1 MRSFIAINLDDSL
14 RTEIDSAT
22 AELKSGNW
30 DVKWVSPANLHITL
44 KFLGEIPEDAL
55 QGIRDTLLSIAP
67 RHESFAFKLKGV
79 GIFPD
84 KKRPRVI
91 WIDLLESEKLIKLQ
105 KEVENSLL
113 TIGFNKEDRPFSP
126 HLTIGRV
133 RSSGG
138 KESLLRAVE
147 TLKDKDFGNIGVNK
161 VSLMKSEL
169 KPGGAQYTTIAEFS
183 LKRRSNDQ

>member
-14 RTEIDSAT
+14 RNEIDRAT
-22 AELKSGNW
+22 AGLKSGNC
-30 DVKWVSPANLHITL
+30 DVKWVPPANLHITL
-44 KFLGEIPEDAL
+44 KFLGEIPEDTVTEL
-55 QGIRDTLLSIAP
+55 KETLLSIASH
-67 RHESFAFKLKGV
+67 HESFAFNLKGV

-126 HLTIGRV
+126 HLTIGRI
-133 RSSGG
+133 RSSAG

-161 VSLMKSEL
+161 VSLMKSDL
-169 KPGGAQYTTIAEFS
+169 KPGGAQYTTIAEFA

>member
-14 RTEIDSAT
+14 RSEIASVT
-22 AELKSGNW
+22 AGLRSGNW

-55 QGIRDTLLSIAP
+55 QGIRDTLLSVAP
-67 RHESFAFKLKGV
+67 HHESFAFKLKGV

-91 WIDLLESEKLIKLQ
+91 WIDILEPERLIKLQ
-105 KEVENSLL
+105 EEVENSLIS
-113 TIGFNKEDRPFSP
+113 IGFKREDRPFSP
-126 HLTIGRV
+126 HLTIGRIK
-133 RSSGG
+133 SSAG

-147 TLKDKDFGNIGVNK
+147 TLKDRDFGNIGVNK
-161 VSLMKSEL
+161 VSLMKSDL

>member
-14 RTEIDSAT
+14 RNEVDRAT
-22 AELKSGNW
+22 AGLKSGNW

-44 KFLGEIPEDAL
+44 KFLGEIPEDDL
-55 QGIRDTLLSIAP
+55 QGIREILLSIVP
-67 RHESFAFKLKGV
+67 HHESFAFKLKGV

-84 KKRPRVI
+84 KRRPRIV

-105 KEVENSLL
+105 EKVDNTLV
-113 TIGFNKEDRPFSP
+113 TIGFKREDRPFSP
-126 HLTIGRV
+126 HLTIGRI
-133 RSSGG
+133 RSSAG

-161 VSLMKSEL
+161 VSLMKSDL
-169 KPGGAQYTTIAEFS
+169 KPGGAQYMTIAEFS

>member
-14 RTEIDSAT
+14 RSEIDRAT
-22 AELKSGNW
+22 TALKSGIW

-44 KFLGEIPEDAL
+44 KFLGEIPENTVTEL
-55 QGIRDTLLSIAP
+55 KETLSSVVSH
-67 RHESFAFKLKGV
+67 HESFALRFKGV

-84 KKRPRVI
+84 KRRPRVI
-91 WIDLLESEKLIKLQ
+91 WIDLLEAEKLIKLQ

-113 TIGFNKEDRPFSP
+113 TLGFKMEDRPFSP
-126 HLTIGRV
+126 HLTIGRI
-133 RSSGG
+133 RSSAG

-147 TLKDKDFGNIGVNK
+147 TLKDKDFGNIGVNN
-161 VSLMKSEL
+161 VSLMKSDL

-183 LKRRSNDQ
+183 LNEEEQ